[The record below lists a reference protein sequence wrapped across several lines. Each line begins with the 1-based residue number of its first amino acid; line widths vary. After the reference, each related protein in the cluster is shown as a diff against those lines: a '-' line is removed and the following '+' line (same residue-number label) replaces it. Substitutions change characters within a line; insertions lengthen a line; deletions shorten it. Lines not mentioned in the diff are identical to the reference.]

1 LKKSCLVSGTVA
13 LLGATALVG
22 VSGITPA
29 NAVSPANTVSVD
41 SNGGGGS
48 VSGTCAFLTSLPQT
62 GGIDTIPVLFTGSA
76 TATGLAVSTSIACS
90 LTNGGSGGG
99 GITLPGAEA
108 AIAGK
113 GQYARLAPN
122 PQICATVSAAFSDGS
137 TAPSKT
143 SCHSL

>member
-1 LKKSCLVSGTVA
+1 LKKSRLISGTVA
-13 LLGATALVG
+13 LFGATVVVG
-22 VSGITPA
+22 LSGITPA
-29 NAVSPANTVSVD
+29 NAVSAANTVSVD
-41 SNGGGGS
+41 SKAGGGS

-62 GGIDTIPVLFTGSA
+62 GGIDTIPVLFTGTA
-76 TATGLAVSTSIACS
+76 TATGVAVSTSISCS

-99 GITLPGAEA
+99 GITVPGPEA
-108 AIAGK
+108 VIAGK

-143 SCHSL
+143 YCHSL